1 MNTRPPRYATRK
13 AAGFTLIEVM
23 VAIMLMAIVSMIAWR
38 GLDGIARA
46 RAHLE
51 DSTEHTAQLLRAL
64 NQFKRDLDMRAT
76 TELMES
82 VDDRD
87 KPLEKDRSLPVAV
100 KVRGGGPGAPK
111 LELIRNAANQDGTLQ
126 RVRWWVDGDTLY
138 RASARP
144 RERYPLPTP
153 RDAVA
158 VLERVAKF
166 SIRIWQ
172 PGKGW
177 RTVSSAE
184 LNDPAGMELRLT
196 RRGSQGDEDYRLVV
210 SLED

>member
-64 NQFKRDLDMRAT
+64 NQLKRDLDMRAT

-82 VDDRD
+82 VDDREN
-87 KPLEKDRSLPVAV
+87 PLETNRSLPVAV
-100 KVRGGGPGAPK
+100 KVQRGGPGAPR
-111 LELIRNAANQDGTLQ
+111 LELIRNAAGQDGTLQ

-144 RERYPLPTP
+144 RERYPLPAP

-158 VLERVAKF
+158 VLERVVKF

-184 LNDPAGMELRLT
+184 LNDPAGMEIRLT

>member
-1 MNTRPPRYATRK
+1 MNARQPRCAPRK

-64 NQFKRDLDMRAT
+64 NQLKRDLDMRAT
-76 TELMES
+76 TELMEP
-82 VDDRD
+82 VDDQE
-87 KPLEKDRSLPVAV
+87 KPSVEDRSLPVAV
-100 KVRGGGPGAPK
+100 KVQGGGPGSPK
-111 LELIRNAANQDGTLQ
+111 LELIRNAASQDGTLQ
-126 RVRWWVDGDTLY
+126 RVRWWIEGDTLY
-138 RASARP
+138 RASAQP
-144 RERYPLPTP
+144 RDRYPLPAP
-153 RDAVA
+153 RDVVA

-184 LNDPAGMELRLT
+184 LNDPAGLELRLT

>member
-1 MNTRPPRYATRK
+1 MNTYPVGYAMRK

-51 DSTEHTAQLLRAL
+51 DSSEHTAQLLRAL
-64 NQFKRDLDMRAT
+64 NQLKRDFDMRAT

-82 VDDRD
+82 VDDRE
-87 KPLEKDRSLPVAV
+87 KPLEKGLALPVAV
-100 KVRGGGPGAPK
+100 KVQRDGLGSPK
-111 LELIRNAANQDGTLQ
+111 LELIRNAADQTGTLQ

-138 RASARP
+138 RASAQP
-144 RERYPLPTP
+144 RERYPLPAP

-158 VLERVAKF
+158 VLEKLVKF

-177 RTVSSAE
+177 RAVSSAE
-184 LNDPAGMELRLT
+184 LNDPAGMEIRLT